1 MRSFEFALLD
11 WIQGNLRNPVMD
23 LLMPAVTTLG
33 NGGLIWIALAGILL
47 LIPRYRKAG
56 AAVLAGLALEVICC
70 NLVLKPLIARVRP
83 CDVNTAVQL
92 LVARPDDFSFPSG
105 HTGASFAAVTAL
117 YADGEQTVYPGSA
130 SGGADLVF
138 QAIPVCPL
146 SDRRSGGDPAGSC
159 CRVAWEP
166 GHRLRWR
173 EAAPWTVDHFTCR
186 SPAASRRRSCPV
198 SCARVSRCSPS
209 DG

>member
-117 YADGEQTVYPGSA
+117 YAGGNRLWIPALLLAALISFSRLYLYVHYPTDVLAGILLGAAAGWLGSHGIA
-130 SGGADLVF
+130 CVGGKLHHG
-138 QAIPVCPL
+138 L
-146 SDRRSGGDPAGSC
+146 
-159 CRVAWEP
+159 
-166 GHRLRWR
+166 
-173 EAAPWTVDHFTCR
+173 
-186 SPAASRRRSCPV
+186 
-198 SCARVSRCSPS
+198 
-209 DG
+209 

>member
-1 MRSFEFALLD
+1 MTAMRSFEFALLD

-105 HTGASFAAVTAL
+105 HTCVSFAASL
-117 YADGEQTVYPGSA
+117 VY
-130 SGGADLVF
+130 
-138 QAIPVCPL
+138 
-146 SDRRSGGDPAGSC
+146 
-159 CRVAWEP
+159 
-166 GHRLRWR
+166 LRMLPR
-173 EAAPWTVDHFTCR
+173 PWG
-186 SPAASRRRSCPV
+186 AASV
-198 SCARVSRCSPS
+198 VLAAVIALSRLYVGVHYPS
-209 DG
+209 DVLGGFLVGCLVSWAAVRLAERRKTGQIVRDQ

>member
-70 NLVLKPLIARVRP
+70 NLVLKPLIAETAAKA
-83 CDVNTAVQL
+83 CDA
-92 LVARPDDFSFPSG
+92 
-105 HTGASFAAVTAL
+105 
-117 YADGEQTVYPGSA
+117 
-130 SGGADLVF
+130 
-138 QAIPVCPL
+138 
-146 SDRRSGGDPAGSC
+146 
-159 CRVAWEP
+159 
-166 GHRLRWR
+166 
-173 EAAPWTVDHFTCR
+173 R
-186 SPAASRRRSCPV
+186 SPLDVQTGPAVRNDFATK
-198 SCARVSRCSPS
+198 ARHGDLLAFDLRLKNIYSTISQS
-209 DG
+209 IWETSKKI

>member
-92 LVARPDDFSFPSG
+92 LVAGRTISRSPP
-105 HTGASFAAVTAL
+105 
-117 YADGEQTVYPGSA
+117 
-130 SGGADLVF
+130 
-138 QAIPVCPL
+138 AIPVPRSL
-146 SDRRSGGDPAGSC
+146 RSRRSMPAGTDCGS
-159 CRVAWEP
+159 
-166 GHRLRWR
+166 RLCFWR
-173 EAAPWTVDHFTCR
+173 R
-186 SPAASRRRSCPV
+186 
-198 SCARVSRCSPS
+198 
-209 DG
+209 